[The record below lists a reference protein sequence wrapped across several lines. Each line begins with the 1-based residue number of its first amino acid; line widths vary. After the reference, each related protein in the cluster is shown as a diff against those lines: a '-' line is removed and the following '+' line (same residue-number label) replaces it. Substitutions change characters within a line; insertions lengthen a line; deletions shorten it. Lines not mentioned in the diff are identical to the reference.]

1 LKCTEKESEMVLKCN
16 IRKVLFNLQS
26 TLLYIKGTEIH
37 SNPAKYSKQLFSF
50 LAEKRKNIAQED

>member
-1 LKCTEKESEMVLKCN
+1 MVLKCN